1 VKNKICFLFAAL
13 VILLA
18 LHVPAARA
26 QALKI
31 GFVNSSKI
39 LQEFSEAQDVNKK
52 LDAMAQAWQAEFEKM
67 SKDFEAKFQDY
78 KKKEGLMPDA
88 EKRAAQEDLALM
100 EQRGVAFRQQKFG
113 SNGELAIATDSLLG
127 PVKKKVLKV
136 IEQAA
141 KEEKLQFIFDRNDQ
155 ITVLLYGDQKF
166 DYTNY
171 IIDKLKRGTPTKSGK
186 E

>member
-1 VKNKICFLFAAL
+1 VKNKIFFLFAAL

-18 LHVPAARA
+18 MHAPPARA
-26 QALKI
+26 QAQKV

-39 LQEFSEAQDVNKK
+39 LQEYPEAQEVNKK

-67 SKDFEAKFQDY
+67 SKDFETKFQDY
-78 KKKEGLMPDA
+78 KKKEALMPDDQ
-88 EKRAAQEDLALM
+88 KRAAQEDLALM
-100 EQRGVAFRQQKFG
+100 EQKGVAYRQQKFG
-113 SNGELAIATDSLLG
+113 QNGDLAMATDSLLG

-155 ITVLLYGDQKF
+155 ITVLLYGEAKY

-171 IIDKLKRGTPTKSGK
+171 IIDKLKRGASTKSGK

>member
-1 VKNKICFLFAAL
+1 MKKRILFPFTAL
-13 VILLA
+13 AILLA
-18 LHVPAARA
+18 LHAPAARG
-26 QALKI
+26 QALRI

-39 LQEFSEAQDVNKK
+39 LQEYPEAQEVNKK

-67 SKDFEAKFQDY
+67 SKDFETKFQDY
-78 KKKEGLMPDA
+78 KKKEALMPDDQ
-88 EKRAAQEDLALM
+88 KRAAQEDLALL
-100 EQRGVAFRQQKFG
+100 EQKGVAYRQQKFG
-113 SNGELAIATDSLLG
+113 SNGDLAVATDSLLG

-171 IIDKLKRGTPTKSGK
+171 IIDKLKRGSATKSGK